1 MHHAGTRHSK
11 RVSHNSRLIEGKR
24 SNKRGSINNASKTNR
39 SSKKNSSVT
48 KKMAIHKESSLDEP
62 ILSARK
68 HADMMKMLDSQATTV
83 ADPPSTAAQP
93 HLSTATLFEDRQPV
107 HGSIMAQGVVQVA
120 GRASNFN
127 AAGFGNR

>member
-39 SSKKNSSVT
+39 SSKKNNSVT
-48 KKMAIHKESSLDEP
+48 RKMAIHKEASLDEP
-62 ILSARK
+62 ILSTKKNAE
-68 HADMMKMLDSQATTV
+68 MMKMLESQAASV
-83 ADPPSTAAQP
+83 ADPPSTAAHP
-93 HLSTATLFEDRQPV
+93 HMSTATLFEDRQPI

-120 GRASNFN
+120 GRASNVKS
-127 AAGFGNR
+127 GSGTR